1 MQKKTVYV
9 AGPYTLGDV
18 AVNVHEAIHVAD
30 LLLGLGFIPYV
41 PHLTHFWHLMSPKPW
56 DIWIEL
62 GMPFLLKC
70 DYVLRLNGKSKGADI
85 EVEAAKKAN
94 IPVFVTIP
102 QLVKY
107 AKEHNG
113 KL

>member
-41 PHLTHFWHLMSPKPW
+41 PQLTHFWHLMS
-56 DIWIEL
+56 
-62 GMPFLLKC
+62 
-70 DYVLRLNGKSKGADI
+70 R
-85 EVEAAKKAN
+85 
-94 IPVFVTIP
+94 
-102 QLVKY
+102 
-107 AKEHNG
+107 
-113 KL
+113 